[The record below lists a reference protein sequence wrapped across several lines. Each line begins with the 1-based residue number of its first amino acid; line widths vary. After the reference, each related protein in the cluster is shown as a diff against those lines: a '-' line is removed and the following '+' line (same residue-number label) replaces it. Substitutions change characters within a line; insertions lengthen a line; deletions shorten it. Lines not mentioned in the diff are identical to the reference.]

1 MAPAEAKNHTPSIQ
15 VARWPTELPL
25 TVLTALAAAGL
36 WVLFVVTIFP
46 AVYALILGIFFFVSH
61 VAFIAY
67 IRGSAVRLG
76 PDQMPELHARVAALS
91 RQLGLRQVPAA
102 YVMQAGGSLNAFA
115 TRLFATNFI
124 VLFSDLLDAC
134 KENTEAR
141 DFIVAH
147 ELGHLRAGHMRWMWF
162 LMPGFLV
169 PFLGSACSRAR
180 EYTSDRYG
188 MAVARNREAALRGLA
203 ILAAGGA
210 NGPRV
215 NLRALTRQREDLNF
229 GWMTLGT
236 WFAGHP
242 PLAERIVALEPS
254 LGDGQ
259 DHSSRGGL
267 RALGLITAAVLI
279 PTVAGVLVM
288 QKFMPEFREAMA
300 AAQAQAAA
308 SDPAGGTGGN
318 AGAHAPRLPA
328 DPARVAQVHADLTRL
343 QAVIEEHRARVGLPP
358 AGSEDLLTL
367 WSASQSG
374 PFPMDPF
381 DGAAYGY
388 LANDTDYVIWS
399 SGPDPQDGAD
409 DIELRSGGGAGE

>member
-1 MAPAEAKNHTPSIQ
+1 M
-15 VARWPTELPL
+15 
-25 TVLTALAAAGL
+25 ALAAAGL
-36 WVLFVVTIFP
+36 WVLFVVTILP
-46 AVYALILGIFFFVSH
+46 AVYALILGVFFFVSH

-67 IRGSAVRLG
+67 IRGNAVRLG
-76 PDQMPELHARVAALS
+76 PDQMPELHARVQELS
-91 RQLGLRQVPAA
+91 KQLGLPRPPAA

-162 LMPGFLV
+162 LIPGFLV

-188 MAVARNREAALRGLA
+188 MAVARDRAAALRGLA
-203 ILAAGGA
+203 ILAAGGT

-215 NLRALTRQREDLNF
+215 NLQALSRQREDLNF
-229 GWMTLGT
+229 GWMTVGT
-236 WFAGHP
+236 WLAGHP

-259 DHSSRGGL
+259 DHYSRGGL

-279 PTVAGVLVM
+279 PTAAGVLAM
-288 QKFMPEFREAMA
+288 QKFLPAFREVMA
-300 AAQAQAAA
+300 EAQAQADAQAA
-308 SDPAGGTGGN
+308 AGNPGTGPGEGL
-318 AGAHAPRLPA
+318 AEGAPRRPV
-328 DPARVAQVHADLTRL
+328 DPARLAQVHADL
-343 QAVIEEHRARVGLPP
+343 P
-358 AGSEDLLTL
+358 ASR
-367 WSASQSG
+367 
-374 PFPMDPF
+374 P
-381 DGAAYGY
+381 
-388 LANDTDYVIWS
+388 
-399 SGPDPQDGAD
+399 
-409 DIELRSGGGAGE
+409 